1 MSAPSTDVAR
11 VSVRILDK
19 EYVIACPLEERA
31 ELLDSAAFLNAR
43 MRDVRDS
50 AKVIGLDRI
59 AVVVALNLAN
69 ELVKIRG
76 REEKTDADVGARLK
90 GMRERVESALAQ
102 GQQLEL

>member
-1 MSAPSTDVAR
+1 MSGSPADVAR

-43 MRDVRDS
+43 MRDVRDN